1 MLGIIYGIKI
11 PLCLVVISTIYYFQ
25 FSKKSK
31 WETILWKTSCSLP
44 ALIIVIN
51 ILGYWGMPCSIVHI
65 WFWSMPIICAFILFY
80 YFLHKQ
86 KYVVFSLLLIC
97 AVCTLLNQFGLIY
110 YDNECVGVV
119 SDKKDSLVDGVSLCT
134 LNNITNE
141 GSLSPLE
148 DTRNDIS
155 LDTVKKKRI
164 ISLVSA
170 PSLNPEWLKENA
182 ISGEYYLFAEHD
194 NMSSFIGSDSPFNS
208 DSFRRKS
215 PWSVYK
221 PVMNPNLFK
230 SSEQDVLYCS
240 NIGCTL
246 KRDLLCYPLVWTY
259 TRLGT
264 PILLAKGEF
273 IKGRRFT
280 YIGDSDPMGDFLAP
294 YNPLW
299 FRSLLGKPNYYEIIS
314 AILILVLSVYTIVGR
329 IGHHKSGIYILSFL
343 VLAFCIVDRLYCDIE
358 PVVDVSV
365 NATDKWLSPHY
376 PSNFSS
382 LPKKLTQE
390 NLTVAVE
397 RKRTTSTLNIKIINK
412 RNYKVDKV
420 DHSNKYDKRFIIL
433 LPGASI
439 ITPNVNI
446 IIADD
451 VPLGRK
457 TIALD
462 PEKIVVVE
470 DARNLIV
477 DGKSISKMYIVYDNT
492 YVMASG
498 SPQRIEG
505 IHDFVHT
512 K

>member
-1 MLGIIYGIKI
+1 MESKTVTFYRSSIDTAHIVGSLFFIGIICLSSYLSQTFHSISFISFLICSSALFISFFCQKTIRSFILLSICMLGIIYGIKI

-259 TRLGT
+259 TRL
-264 PILLAKGEF
+264 
-273 IKGRRFT
+273 
-280 YIGDSDPMGDFLAP
+280 
-294 YNPLW
+294 
-299 FRSLLGKPNYYEIIS
+299 
-314 AILILVLSVYTIVGR
+314 
-329 IGHHKSGIYILSFL
+329 
-343 VLAFCIVDRLYCDIE
+343 
-358 PVVDVSV
+358 
-365 NATDKWLSPHY
+365 
-376 PSNFSS
+376 
-382 LPKKLTQE
+382 
-390 NLTVAVE
+390 
-397 RKRTTSTLNIKIINK
+397 
-412 RNYKVDKV
+412 
-420 DHSNKYDKRFIIL
+420 
-433 LPGASI
+433 
-439 ITPNVNI
+439 
-446 IIADD
+446 
-451 VPLGRK
+451 
-457 TIALD
+457 
-462 PEKIVVVE
+462 
-470 DARNLIV
+470 
-477 DGKSISKMYIVYDNT
+477 
-492 YVMASG
+492 
-498 SPQRIEG
+498 
-505 IHDFVHT
+505 
-512 K
+512 

>member
-1 MLGIIYGIKI
+1 M
-11 PLCLVVISTIYYFQ
+11 VISTIYYFQ

-31 WETILWKTSCSLP
+31 WETILWKTSCSLT

-51 ILGYWGMPCSIVHI
+51 ILGYWGMPCSIIHI
-65 WFWSMPIICAFILFY
+65 WFWSLPIICALILFY
-80 YFLHKQ
+80 YFLYTQ
-86 KYVVFSLLLIC
+86 KYIVFSLLLVC
-97 AVCTLLNQFGLIY
+97 AVCTLLNQVGLVY

-119 SDKKDSLVDGVSLCT
+119 SGKKNTPFDGVSLCT

-141 GSLSPLE
+141 GSLLPLE
-148 DTRNDIS
+148 DARNDIS
-155 LDTVKKKRI
+155 MDTVKKKWI
-164 ISLVSA
+164 ISLVST
-170 PSLNPEWLKENA
+170 PGLGPEWLRKNA
-182 ISGEYYLFAEHD
+182 ISGEYYIFAEHD
-194 NMSSFIGSDSPFNS
+194 NLTSFIRSDSPFNS

-215 PWSVYK
+215 PWNVYK

-230 SSEQDVLYCS
+230 SSEKDVLYCS

-246 KRDLLCYPLVWTY
+246 KMDLFCYPLVWAY

-264 PILLAKGEF
+264 PVLLAKGEF
-273 IKGRRFT
+273 INGSRFT
-280 YIGDSDPMGDFLAP
+280 YIGDSDPMVDFLAP

-299 FRSLLGKPNYYEIIS
+299 FRSLLGMPIYLEIPN
-314 AILILVLSVYTIVGR
+314 AILIFILSFYTIRVNEKR
-329 IGHHKSGIYILSFL
+329 QRLSLYVLSFL
-343 VLAFCIVDRLYCDIE
+343 VLSFCMMDRLSYDIK
-358 PVVDVSV
+358 PVVDVSISV
-365 NATDKWLSPHY
+365 TGKWLSPHY
-376 PSNFSS
+376 SSNFSS

-397 RKRTTSTLNIKIINK
+397 RVRTTSMLNIKIINQK
-412 RNYKVDKV
+412 KYKVSNV
-420 DHSNKYDKRFIIL
+420 DHSNNYDKRFIIL
-433 LPGASI
+433 LPGTSV
-439 ITPNVNI
+439 ITPNGKI

-451 VPLGRK
+451 IPLGRK
-457 TIALD
+457 TIELD
-462 PEKIVVVE
+462 SEKIVVIE

-477 DGKSISKMYIVYDNT
+477 DEKSISKMYIVYDNT